1 MPSHRNFT
9 PAGIAHPRVRRF
21 LDIKH
26 NRGPR
31 AATAIALEGLWAVRC
46 AVHASITFEAVFV
59 CPDLVRGDE
68 TTAILDLLRAAGVP
82 AFEVSERVLTRMVD
96 RDGPD
101 GLAAIAHIRRVRLDD
116 VVVSPTTRILV
127 ADGFELAGN
136 LGTVIRCA
144 DGSGA
149 AAVIVTSR
157 QVRLTHPLVMKAS
170 MGTMLSTTVIDA
182 ERTDAADW
190 LDRRRVR
197 VVAADPSADL
207 SYRDADLRGSV
218 AIVVGSERH
227 GLAPFWS
234 DVADVTVSIPMRGV
248 ADSLNVGHAAA
259 LLLYE
264 ALHQAEREKQR

>member
-1 MPSHRNFT
+1 VPSHRNFT
-9 PAGIAHPRVRRF
+9 PAGIGHPRVRRF

-31 AATAIALEGLWAVRC
+31 AETATTLEGLWAVRC
-46 AVHASITFEAVFV
+46 AVHASLTFEAVFV

-68 TTAILDLLRAAGVP
+68 TTMIIDRLHAADVP
-82 AFEVSERVLTRMVD
+82 AFSVSERVLTRMVD

-101 GLAAIAHIRRVRLDD
+101 GVAAIAHIRRARLDD
-116 VVVSPTTRILV
+116 VAVGPTTRLLI

-149 AAVIVTSR
+149 AGVIVTNR

-170 MGTMLSTTVIDA
+170 MGTILSTTVVDA
-182 ERTDAADW
+182 ERAGTADW
-190 LDRRRVR
+190 LSRRRVR
-197 VVAADPSADL
+197 VVGADPSAGL
-207 SYRDADLRGSV
+207 SYRAADLRGPV
-218 AIVVGSERH
+218 AIAVGSERH
-227 GLAPFWS
+227 GLAPFWK
-234 DVADVTVSIPMRGV
+234 DVADATVSIPMRGV

-264 ALHQAEREKQR
+264 ALHQTDRGRQG